1 MTVHLDLVRVPFAL
15 SGLPL
20 GPGDRRSGIEHRD
33 GAGLVTVAFFAV
45 DRLHTGKRLCVVAN
59 SLDLTAQSRLV
70 VFQLND
76 QMGLRFGGGFECF
89 FGNAWH
95 RA

>member
-1 MTVHLDLVRVPFAL
+1 MR
-15 SGLPL
+15 LPL
-20 GPGDRRSGIEHRD
+20 GRGDRRSGIEHRD

-70 VFQLND
+70 VF
-76 QMGLRFGGGFECF
+76 
-89 FGNAWH
+89 
-95 RA
+95 

>member
-1 MTVHLDLVRVPFAL
+1 MR
-15 SGLPL
+15 LPL

-45 DRLHTGKRLCVVAN
+45 DRLHTGKRLGAN

-70 VFQLND
+70 VF
-76 QMGLRFGGGFECF
+76 
-89 FGNAWH
+89 
-95 RA
+95 

>member
-1 MTVHLDLVRVPFAL
+1 MR
-15 SGLPL
+15 LPL

-45 DRLHTGKRLCVVAN
+45 DRLRTGKRLGVVAN

-70 VFQLND
+70 VF
-76 QMGLRFGGGFECF
+76 
-89 FGNAWH
+89 
-95 RA
+95 